1 MRMRVSLARALV
13 TQPKLLLLD
22 EPFAALDELTRQR
35 LDEQLHELWLRQRM
49 TVLFVTHSI
58 AEAAFLAR
66 RAIVF
71 TPRPARIILDHAVDL
86 PEVRAGRLR
95 GEASYAA
102 QMRILYEALERGEA
116 REPQLPSYDGPSIPG
131 GPR

>member
-1 MRMRVSLARALV
+1 
-13 TQPKLLLLD
+13 
-22 EPFAALDELTRQR
+22 
-35 LDEQLHELWLRQRM
+35 M

-86 PEVRAGRLR
+86 PEVRAGRRR
-95 GEASYAA
+95 GEAAYAPPK
-102 QMRILYEALERGEA
+102 RILYEALERGEA